1 MHDIDD
7 LVLDEINEYELAS
20 VLSQIANFY
29 SNQGFRVKRGRGG
42 VVIVMLEYGEFHYI
56 PCIRGI
62 GFMSYTYM
70 EALI

>member
-7 LVLDEINEYELAS
+7 LVLDEINQYELAA
-20 VLSQIANFY
+20 VLNQIANFY
-29 SNQGFRVKRGRGG
+29 SNGGFRVKRGRGG
-42 VVIVMLEYGEFHYI
+42 VVIVILEHGEFHYV

-70 EALI
+70 EELM